1 MMKKYFVF
9 LFLLL
14 NIPWTFAQNYPNKT
28 VKMIVPFETGS
39 PDSLARI
46 LAKDLTQKTGQSFYV
61 ENHPGANGMIG
72 ADLVAKAKA
81 DGYTLLVTS
90 TSITVNPSYYKK
102 VSYDLSKD
110 LIPVTNLGNV
120 EGLLV
125 VVNSK
130 LPVKNL
136 TEFLSYAKNPTNKIS
151 YGSPGNGN
159 HLHIA
164 SEYFNQK
171 MGLNMVHI
179 PYKGAGPV
187 TTALLGEQIQVFI
200 ATPPSVLPYIKDGRL
215 KAIAYTGL
223 KRASYLPDVPTVAEQ
238 GFPNFE
244 IDGGWFG
251 LFTTAGSSTETVRKI
266 QQLIRQ
272 AFDNPSIRDSII
284 QIGLDPV
291 GDSPE
296 HFKTFVDAEVIRY
309 ADRLKMLRI
318 QAGD

>member
-1 MMKKYFVF
+1 MKKYFVF

-136 TEFLSYAKNPTNKIS
+136 TEFLSYAKNPTNKVS

>member
-1 MMKKYFVF
+1 MKKYFVF

-130 LPVKNL
+130 LPDKNL
-136 TEFLSYAKNPTNKIS
+136 TEFLSYAKNPTNKVS

>member
-1 MMKKYFVF
+1 MNKYFIF

-14 NIPWTFAQNYPNKT
+14 NMHWAFAQNYPNKT

-46 LAKDLTQKTGQSFYV
+46 LAKELSQKSGQSFYV

-102 VSYDLSKD
+102 IPYDLTKD
-110 LIPVTNLGNV
+110 LVPVTNLGNV

-125 VVNSK
+125 VVNTK

-136 TEFLSYAKNPTNKIS
+136 TEFLSYAKNPANKVS
-151 YGSPGNGN
+151 FGSPGNGN

-171 MGLNMVHI
+171 MNLNMVHI

-223 KRASYLPDVPTVAEQ
+223 KRAAYLPDVPTVAEQ

-272 AFDNPSIRDSII
+272 AFDNPSVRDSII
-284 QIGLDPV
+284 QIGLDPI

-296 HFKTFVDAEVIRY
+296 HFKTFVDTEIIRY

-318 QAGD
+318 QAGE